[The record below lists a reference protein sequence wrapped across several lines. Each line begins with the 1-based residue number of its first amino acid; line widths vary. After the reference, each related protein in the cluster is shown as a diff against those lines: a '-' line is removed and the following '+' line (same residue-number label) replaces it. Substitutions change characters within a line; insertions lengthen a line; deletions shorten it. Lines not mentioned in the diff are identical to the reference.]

1 MKTLALVM
9 MLGASSAV
17 ADEVVQADGGVELA
31 LPSLP
36 SDLPQKLEFGQ
47 PAPSRGLFLPEA
59 KAIEEA
65 KYVKACTAE
74 REELR
79 KSAGVAWWVPV
90 LIGVAALS
98 VGVGVGVGVAKATG
112 GPK

>member
-9 MLGASSAV
+9 LLCASSAV
-17 ADEVVQADGGVELA
+17 AQDNGAP
-31 LPSLP
+31 LPP
-36 SDLPQKLEFGQ
+36 SDTPVKLELGQ
-47 PAPSRGLFLPEA
+47 AAPSRGLFLPEA
-59 KAIEEA
+59 KAIAEA